1 MASRADMIRSARRR
15 VDARRDALGPYGDR
29 PTARDRAIKRY
40 STTPISSDPFRDKR
54 YQQQG
59 GPRWDQKLGKKIKKF
74 FDKAG
79 EGIMGPYH
87 AMAKA
92 GKELFV
98 DPIRK
103 ASENKKIL
111 GDVLT
116 DNLRESVMT
125 EKNKEFYKK
134 YMRLADLTSDP
145 DKAREYRETAN
156 TALRNAQI
164 SSRINY
170 GLGQLGYDTI
180 GKEPFESYLPDFT
193 GGEGTGFEE
202 GASPRFNLVN
212 FLDAFR
218 GTKAGKD
225 FYYGAPGIGG
235 TQAGNEF
242 YNAALAAQAGETGNT
257 MMSNAM
263 KNYGDLT
270 GTGQSMVADL
280 NPRIPYKDTYQDVS
294 ISDTPP
300 ELFIDNLQHYVGR
313 EGINEQRKGYSPE
326 TIANME
332 GYLYGEPGALFGDP
346 AGTYLRAS
354 AGSPYDTGARSP
366 LHGIF
371 PNYEVG
377 HPIFSTPTAFGDL
390 ENMSEQ
396 ELLDWGAQNPSDAKL
411 LGFNPNYS
419 DMWLD

>member
-15 VDARRDALGPYGDR
+15 VDARRDARRADINR
-29 PTARDRAIKRY
+29 SAAIKRY
-40 STTPISSDPFRDKR
+40 STTPIKSSSFTNRK
-54 YQQQG
+54 YNQQG
-59 GPRWDQKLGKKIKKF
+59 GKRWDQKLGDWIK
-74 FDKAG
+74 DKASKTG

-92 GKELFV
+92 GKEIFI

-134 YMRLADLTSDP
+134 YMRLADIAP
-145 DKAREYRETAN
+145 NADKRREYINTAN

-170 GLGQLGYDTI
+170 GLGTLGYDTI

-235 TQAGNEF
+235 TKAGNEF
-242 YNAALAAQAGETGNT
+242 YNAALAAQAGESGNT

-263 KNYGDLT
+263 KNYGKSPEEIADYKLRLNSMGFPDT
-270 GTGQSMVADL
+270 MSDNNKMYYAANPEKYYENFSFGQRTGQSAPVAYSDPWSDPWMHTQ
-280 NPRIPYKDTYQDVS
+280 NAIMAGMMPY
-294 ISDTPP
+294 
-300 ELFIDNLQHYVGR
+300 
-313 EGINEQRKGYSPE
+313 
-326 TIANME
+326 
-332 GYLYGEPGALFGDP
+332 
-346 AGTYLRAS
+346 
-354 AGSPYDTGARSP
+354 YDT
-366 LHGIF
+366 
-371 PNYEVG
+371 E
-377 HPIFSTPTAFGDL
+377 
-390 ENMSEQ
+390 EE
-396 ELLDWGAQNPSDAKL
+396 E
-411 LGFNPNYS
+411 
-419 DMWLD
+419 